1 MAAAR
6 PDAVA
11 VVAGRDRLTYA
22 RLDAQAEELA
32 RHLAA
37 RGVGPGDRVAVSLPR
52 SAGLV
57 VALLAVLKAGAAYV
71 PLDPAHPAERLRA
84 TLADAAPVLT
94 LVHPGAAVASLC
106 GGDEAPLLTLDPRQG
121 TLTGPDADGPPG
133 VTPRPRRPALPPT

>member
-11 VVAGRDRLTYA
+11 VVAGRDRLSYA
-22 RLDAQAEELA
+22 RLDARAEELA

-37 RGVGPGDRVAVSLPR
+37 RGVRPGDRVAVSLPR

-94 LVHPGAAVASLC
+94 LVHPGAAVAPC
-106 GGDEAPLLTLDPRQG
+106 RAG
-121 TLTGPDADGPPG
+121 TK
-133 VTPRPRRPALPPT
+133 RPC